1 MQRSIKAAPTLIYPE
16 TDGKPMAETDTHRKF
31 MMAFIQ
37 MLEDHFQNDKD
48 VYISGN
54 LMMYYVQ
61 GDPKQCVSP
70 DVFVVFGVG
79 KKARNTYKTWE
90 EGQTPDFVLEV
101 SSRSTYRHD
110 LSDKKRLYA
119 ETLAVQEYFI
129 YDPSGQIPVAFTGFR
144 LVDGTYREIESVN
157 DRLPSA
163 VLGLEL
169 GEREESLGLY
179 NPDTKQWL
187 LTPDERVKQANAY
200 IQQEAQAR
208 QNAEVQAQQE
218 AQARRNAEAEL
229 ARALAEIERLR
240 SSSNG

>member
-90 EGQTPDFVLEV
+90 EGRTPDFVLEV
-101 SSRSTYRHD
+101 SSRSTYHHD
-110 LSDKKRLYA
+110 LSGKKHLYA
-119 ETLAVQEYFI
+119 ETLAVREYFI
-129 YDPSGQIPVAFTGFR
+129 YDPSGQIPVAFTGFH
-144 LVDGTYREIESVN
+144 LVDGTYREIEPVN
-157 DRLPSA
+157 ERLPSA

-169 GEREESLGLY
+169 GEREGSLGLY
-179 NPDTKQWL
+179 NPDIEQWL
-187 LTPDERVKQANAY
+187 LTPDERVKQANEY
-200 IQQEAQAR
+200 VQQEAQAR
-208 QNAEVQAQQE
+208 RNAEVQAQQE

-240 SSSNG
+240 SGSKD